1 MKEVAGWGT
10 FFDRRI
16 ICLLGSRRLRRV
28 RVHSF
33 LLLLLVAAYVQSDW
47 ITDAV
52 FVTVYKDL
60 PHPPA
65 GYLPLPP
72 GASSYPSTISTAYS
86 TSTSNGHANGSAQ
99 SHAHGAHQPY
109 AQPSAPGSAQG
120 YNRRPYAARS
130 ADGTGYSSV
139 TPDMGAAHRPY
150 ARTVPPIHPYPS
162 SRWPDAGLLFD
173 SLLARRPSDSRAGV
187 RPSSDVNATPGH
199 TTLPPTDAQGFAR
212 QPGGLSSL
220 FFAFAD
226 LVIHSV
232 FNTSHAQWGVND
244 VSSYLDLSPLYGSS
258 EADNAKVRQVD
269 GTGRLWEDVWA
280 DGRVLFMPPSVPA
293 LLVLFGRNHN
303 VRCLSPCCG
312 FSN

>member
-1 MKEVAGWGT
+1 MQVTALYA
-10 FFDRRI
+10 RA
-16 ICLLGSRRLRRV
+16 LLP
-28 RVHSF
+28 
-33 LLLLLVAAYVQSDW
+33 LLSIYVQSYLFESFA
-47 ITDAV
+47 DAV
-52 FVTVYKDL
+52 PETVYKDL

-72 GASSYPSTISTAYS
+72 GASSYPSTNASAYS
-86 TSTSNGHANGSAQ
+86 SSTSNGHANGSAQ

-109 AQPSAPGSAQG
+109 AHPSPSGSAQG

-150 ARTVPPIHPYPS
+150 ARTVPPLHPYPS

-173 SLLARRPSDSRAGV
+173 ALLARRPSDSRAGV
-187 RPSSDVNATPGH
+187 RPSSDVNAKPGH
-199 TTLPPTDAQGFAR
+199 TTLPPTDKNGFAR

-258 EADNAKVRQVD
+258 EADNAKVRRVD

-280 DGRVLFMPPSVPA
+280 DGRVLFMPPNVPA

-303 VRCLSPCCG
+303 VRIRFIAYIAIQLT
-312 FSN
+312 